1 MSITINGSGSITG
14 LTSLPDTAMS
24 DGSVIQV
31 VTASTSTEGATSNST
46 TAGNTNGTLVDSG
59 LTATIT
65 PASASNKVLVLVH
78 QQYWINNGSDNS
90 QSQISMVLR
99 DGSNNNLVSAPGW
112 DQLRFKNILANAEY
126 FDLSYLHS
134 PNTDSAF
141 TYKMSYCY
149 WYISSGSG
157 SLKSQYDNGASRASY
172 ITLMEI
178 KA

>member
-1 MSITINGSGSITG
+1 MAITINGSGSVTG

-31 VTASTSTEGATSNST
+31 VTASTSNEGTVSNST
-46 TAGNTNGTLVDSG
+46 SAGSTNSTLVDSG

-78 QQYWINNGSDNS
+78 QQYWIDNGSDEA
-90 QSQISMVLR
+90 QTQISMVLR
-99 DGSNNNLVSAPGW
+99 DGSNNNLVSAPGY
-112 DQLRFKNILANAEY
+112 DQLRFKNILAHANY
-126 FDLSYLHS
+126 FDLNYLHS
-134 PNTDSAF
+134 PSTASAF

-149 WYISSGSG
+149 WYISTGNG